1 MKILHIGNL
10 KSGIDTYVRNTV
22 ALANDN
28 FEFVIVN
35 GADDNSKPYMRHG
48 KQVKTYSIDMY
59 RALNPVKDMKAV
71 MQAIK
76 IIKKEKP
83 DLVHCHSAKGGVIG
97 RFAAFLTGTK
107 VVYTAHAFSFL
118 SAESAK
124 KKKIFLLLEKI
135 AKLNS
140 YLLACSGSERE
151 LGIKVVGFKENK
163 AFAWNNAVPDADK
176 SLTRISQISRIS
188 KTAGCKSNGTEASSQ
203 KVDTSDLPIP
213 KEGERYITSI
223 GRPSYQKNPLFMVEV
238 AHGIHL
244 KHPDVKFYLLGVGFY
259 SPMLEDMKKL
269 IYQYGMD
276 DTFYLLPWLSHEETL
291 KYVKGSMLYFM
302 TSLYEGLPISVIEA
316 MSLGKAVVASDVLGN
331 KDCVKDGY
339 NGYLLPLDEK
349 VFVEKMNELIE
360 DDEKRK
366 VMEKNSRAYFES
378 DFLIDNRIKA
388 LENIYI
394 EIYNR

>member
-22 ALANDN
+22 ALASDK

-97 RFAAFLTGTK
+97 RFAAFFTGTK

-124 KKKIFLLLEKI
+124 KKQVFLLLEKI

-151 LGIKVVGFKENK
+151 LGIKVVGFKVKK
-163 AFAWNNAVPDADK
+163 AFAWNNAVPDVDK
-176 SLTRISQISRIS
+176 DLTRISQISRIS
-188 KTAGCKSNGTEASSQ
+188 SQ
-203 KVDTSDLPIP
+203 KNESSDLPVP
-213 KEGERYITSI
+213 KIGERYITSI

-244 KHPDVKFYLLGVGFY
+244 KHPDIKFYLLGVGFY

-269 IYQYGMD
+269 IHQYDMD

-339 NGYLLPLDEK
+339 NGYLLPLKEE
-349 VFVEKMNELIE
+349 VFVEKMN
-360 DDEKRK
+360 D
-366 VMEKNSRAYFES
+366 
-378 DFLIDNRIKA
+378 LIDDDSA
-388 LENIYI
+388 VSVPSVAV
-394 EIYNR
+394 

>member
-22 ALANDN
+22 ALASDN

-97 RFAAFLTGTK
+97 RFAAFFTGTK

-124 KKKIFLLLEKI
+124 KKKVFLLLEKI

-151 LGIKVVGFKENK
+151 LGIKVVGFKVKK
-163 AFAWNNAVPDADK
+163 AFAWNNAVPDVDK
-176 SLTRISQISRIS
+176 GLTRISQISRIS
-188 KTAGCKSNGTEASSQ
+188 SQ
-203 KVDTSDLPIP
+203 KNESSDLPVP
-213 KEGERYITSI
+213 KVGERYITSI

-244 KHPDVKFYLLGVGFY
+244 KHPDIKFYLLGVGFY

-269 IYQYGMD
+269 IHQYDMD

-291 KYVKGSMLYFM
+291 KYVKGSLFYFM

-316 MSLGKAVVASDVLGN
+316 MSLSKAIVASDVLGN

-339 NGYLLPLDEK
+339 NGYLLPLKEE
-349 VFVEKMNELIE
+349 VFVEKMNDLIE
-360 DDEKRK
+360 NDEKRK
-366 VMEKNSRAYFES
+366 EMEKNSRSYFET
-378 DFLIDNRIKA
+378 DFFIDNRIKA
-388 LENIYI
+388 LE
-394 EIYNR
+394 EIYTEVYNR

>member
-22 ALANDN
+22 ALASDD

-35 GADDNSKPYMRHG
+35 GADDNSAPYMRHG
-48 KQVKTYSIDMY
+48 KQVKTYGICMY
-59 RALNPVKDMKAV
+59 RALNPVKDLKAV
-71 MQAIK
+71 MQAVK
-76 IIKKEKP
+76 IIRKEKP

-107 VVYTAHAFSFL
+107 VAYTAHAFSFL

-124 KKKIFLLLEKI
+124 KKKVFLLLEKI

-151 LGIKVVGFKENK
+151 LGIKVVGFKEKK
-163 AFAWNNAVPDADK
+163 AFAWNNAVPDSLPLIAQNPEIAQSELPVPQAD
-176 SLTRISQISRIS
+176 
-188 KTAGCKSNGTEASSQ
+188 
-203 KVDTSDLPIP
+203 
-213 KEGERYITSI
+213 ERYITSI
-223 GRPSYQKNPLFMVEV
+223 GRPSFQKNPLFMVEV

-244 KHPDVKFYLLGVGFY
+244 KHPDIKFYLLGVGFY
-259 SPMLEDMKKL
+259 SPMLDDMKAL
-269 IYQYGMD
+269 IHQYGMD

-291 KYVKGSMLYFM
+291 RYVNGSMLYFM

-316 MSLGKAVVASDVLGN
+316 MSLGKAVVASNVLGN

-339 NGYLLPLDEK
+339 NGYLLPLEEK

-366 VMEKNSRAYFES
+366 QMEKNSRAYFES

-388 LENIYI
+388 LESIYA

>member
-22 ALANDN
+22 ALASDK

-59 RALNPVKDMKAV
+59 RALNPIKDMKAV

-97 RFAAFLTGTK
+97 RFAAFFTGTK

-124 KKKIFLLLEKI
+124 KKQVFLLLEKI

-151 LGIKVVGFKENK
+151 LGIKVVGFKEKK

-176 SLTRISQISRIS
+176 GLTRISQVSQI
-188 KTAGCKSNGTEASSQ
+188 SSQ
-203 KVDTSDLPIP
+203 KNETSDLPVP
-213 KEGERYITSI
+213 KAGERYITSI

-244 KHPDVKFYLLGVGFY
+244 KHPDIKFYLLGVGFY

-269 IYQYGMD
+269 IHQYDMD

-339 NGYLLPLDEK
+339 NGYLLQLKEE
-349 VFVEKMNELIE
+349 VFIEKMNDLIE
-360 DDEKRK
+360 NDEKRK
-366 VMEKNSRAYFES
+366 EMEKNSRSYFES
-378 DFLIDNRIKA
+378 DFFIDNRIKA
-388 LENIYI
+388 LEDIYT
-394 EIYNR
+394 EVYNR

>member
-1 MKILHIGNL
+1 MKVLHIGNL

-22 ALANDN
+22 ALASDD

-76 IIKKEKP
+76 IIRKEKP

-97 RFAAFLTGTK
+97 RFAAFFTGTK

-118 SAESAK
+118 SAESSK
-124 KKKIFLLLEKI
+124 KKKVFLLLEKI

-151 LGIKVVGFKENK
+151 LGIKVVGFNEKK
-163 AFAWNNAVPDADK
+163 AFAWNNAVPDANEE
-176 SLTRISQISRIS
+176 LTRNSQNSRIS
-188 KTAGCKSNGTEASSQ
+188 DSSNP
-203 KVDTSDLPIP
+203 VP

-244 KHPDVKFYLLGVGFY
+244 KHPDIKFYLLGVGFY

-269 IYQYGMD
+269 IQQYDMD

-302 TSLYEGLPISVIEA
+302 TSFYEGLPISVIEA
-316 MSLGKAVVASDVLGN
+316 MSLGKAIVASDVLGN
-331 KDCVKDGY
+331 KDSVKDGY

-349 VFVEKMNELIE
+349 VFVEKMNELVE
-360 DDEKRK
+360 NDDKRK
-366 VMEKNSRAYFES
+366 AMERNSRVYFES
-378 DFLIDNRIKA
+378 DFFIDNRIKA
-388 LENIYI
+388 LEKIYT

>member
-22 ALANDN
+22 ALASDK

-59 RALNPVKDMKAV
+59 RALNPVKDIKAV

-76 IIKKEKP
+76 IIKKEKA

-124 KKKIFLLLEKI
+124 KKQIFLLLEKI

-140 YLLACSGSERE
+140 YLLACSDSERE
-151 LGIKVVGFKENK
+151 LGIKVVGFNEEK

-176 SLTRISQISRIS
+176 GLTRISQISRIS
-188 KTAGCKSNGTEASSQ
+188 SQ
-203 KVDTSDLPIP
+203 KNEASDLPVP

-244 KHPDVKFYLLGVGFY
+244 KHPDIKFYLLGVGFY
-259 SPMLEDMKKL
+259 SPMLEDMKRL
-269 IYQYGMD
+269 IHQYDMD

-291 KYVKGSMLYFM
+291 KYVKGSLLYFM

-316 MSLGKAVVASDVLGN
+316 MSLGKAIVASDVLGN

-339 NGYLLPLDEK
+339 NGYLLPLKEE
-349 VFVEKMNELIE
+349 VFVEKMNDLIE
-360 DDEKRK
+360 NDEKRK
-366 VMEKNSRAYFES
+366 EMEKNSRSYFES
-378 DFLIDNRIKA
+378 DFFIDNRIKA
-388 LENIYI
+388 LE
-394 EIYNR
+394 EIYTEVYNR

>member
-22 ALANDN
+22 ALASDK

-97 RFAAFLTGTK
+97 RFAAFFTGTK

-124 KKKIFLLLEKI
+124 KKKVFLLLEKI

-140 YLLACSGSERE
+140 CLLACSGSERE
-151 LGIKVVGFKENK
+151 LGIKVVGFKVKK
-163 AFAWNNAVPDADK
+163 AFAWNNAVPDVDK
-176 SLTRISQISRIS
+176 GLTRISQISWI
-188 KTAGCKSNGTEASSQ
+188 SSQ
-203 KVDTSDLPIP
+203 KNESSDLPVP
-213 KEGERYITSI
+213 KVGERYITSI

-244 KHPDVKFYLLGVGFY
+244 KHPDIKFYLLGVGFY

-269 IYQYGMD
+269 IHQYDMD

-316 MSLGKAVVASDVLGN
+316 MSLGKAIVASDVLGN

-339 NGYLLPLDEK
+339 NGYLLPLKEE
-349 VFVEKMNELIE
+349 VFVEKMNDLIE
-360 DDEKRK
+360 NDEKRK
-366 VMEKNSRAYFES
+366 EMEKNSRSYFES
-378 DFLIDNRIKA
+378 DFFINNRIKA
-388 LENIYI
+388 LE
-394 EIYNR
+394 EIYTEVYNR

>member
-1 MKILHIGNL
+1 MKILYVGNL

-22 ALANDN
+22 ALASDK

-97 RFAAFLTGTK
+97 RFAAFFTGTK

-124 KKKIFLLLEKI
+124 KKQVFLLLEKI

-151 LGIKVVGFKENK
+151 LGIKVVGFNAKK
-163 AFAWNNAVPDADK
+163 TFAWNNAVPDVDK
-176 SLTRISQISRIS
+176 GLTRISQISRIS
-188 KTAGCKSNGTEASSQ
+188 SQ
-203 KVDTSDLPIP
+203 KNESSDLPIP
-213 KEGERYITSI
+213 KVGERYITSI

-244 KHPDVKFYLLGVGFY
+244 KHPDIKFYLLGVCFY

-269 IYQYGMD
+269 IHQYDMD

-291 KYVKGSMLYFM
+291 RYVKGSLLYFM

-316 MSLGKAVVASDVLGN
+316 MSLGKAIVASDVLGN
-331 KDCVKDGY
+331 KDCVKDGF
-339 NGYLLPLDEK
+339 NGYLLPLKEN
-349 VFVEKMNELIE
+349 VFVEKMIDLIE
-360 DDEKRK
+360 NDEKRK
-366 VMEKNSRAYFES
+366 EMEKNSRSYFES
-378 DFLIDNRIKA
+378 SFYINNRIKA
-388 LENIYI
+388 LEDIYI

>member
-22 ALANDN
+22 ALASDD

-35 GADDNSKPYMRHG
+35 GADDNSAPYMRHG
-48 KQVKTYSIDMY
+48 KQVKTYGICMY
-59 RALNPVKDMKAV
+59 RALNPVKDLKAV
-71 MQAIK
+71 MQAVK
-76 IIKKEKP
+76 IIRKEKP

-107 VVYTAHAFSFL
+107 VAYTAHAFSFL

-124 KKKIFLLLEKI
+124 KKKVFLLLEKI

-151 LGIKVVGFKENK
+151 LGIKVVGFKEKK
-163 AFAWNNAVPDADK
+163 AFAWNNAVPD
-176 SLTRISQISRIS
+176 SLPLIAQNPEIAQS
-188 KTAGCKSNGTEASSQ
+188 E
-203 KVDTSDLPIP
+203 LPVP
-213 KEGERYITSI
+213 QAGERYITSI
-223 GRPSYQKNPLFMVEV
+223 GRPSFQKNPLFMVEV

-244 KHPDVKFYLLGVGFY
+244 KHPDIKFYLLGVGFY
-259 SPMLEDMKKL
+259 SPMLDDMKAL
-269 IYQYGMD
+269 IHQYGMD

-291 KYVKGSMLYFM
+291 RYVNGSMLYFM

-316 MSLGKAVVASDVLGN
+316 MSLGKAVVASNVLGN

-339 NGYLLPLDEK
+339 NGYLLPLEEK

-366 VMEKNSRAYFES
+366 QMEKNSRAYFES

-388 LENIYI
+388 LESIYA

>member
-22 ALANDN
+22 ALASDK

-97 RFAAFLTGTK
+97 RFAAFFTGTK

-124 KKKIFLLLEKI
+124 KKQVFLLLEKI

-151 LGIKVVGFKENK
+151 LGIKVVGFKEKK

-176 SLTRISQISRIS
+176 GLTRISQVSQI
-188 KTAGCKSNGTEASSQ
+188 SSQ
-203 KVDTSDLPIP
+203 KNETSDLPVP
-213 KEGERYITSI
+213 KPGERYITSI

-244 KHPDVKFYLLGVGFY
+244 KHPDIKFYLLGVGFY

-269 IYQYGMD
+269 IHQYDMD

-316 MSLGKAVVASDVLGN
+316 MSLGKAIVASDVLGN

-339 NGYLLPLDEK
+339 NGYLLPLKEE
-349 VFVEKMNELIE
+349 VFVEKMNDLIE
-360 DDEKRK
+360 NDEKRK
-366 VMEKNSRAYFES
+366 EMEKNSRSYFET
-378 DFLIDNRIKA
+378 DFFIDNRIKA
-388 LENIYI
+388 LEDIYT
-394 EIYNR
+394 EVYNR

>member
-22 ALANDN
+22 ALASDK

-97 RFAAFLTGTK
+97 RFAAFFTGTK

-124 KKKIFLLLEKI
+124 KKQVFLLLEKI

-151 LGIKVVGFKENK
+151 LGIKVVGFKVKK
-163 AFAWNNAVPDADK
+163 AFAWNNAVPDVDK
-176 SLTRISQISRIS
+176 DLTRISQISRIS
-188 KTAGCKSNGTEASSQ
+188 SQ
-203 KVDTSDLPIP
+203 KNESSDLPVP
-213 KEGERYITSI
+213 KIGERYITSI

-244 KHPDVKFYLLGVGFY
+244 KHPDIKFYLLGVGFY

-269 IYQYGMD
+269 IHQYDMD

-291 KYVKGSMLYFM
+291 KYVKGSLLYFM

-316 MSLGKAVVASDVLGN
+316 MSLGKAIVASDVLGN
-331 KDCVKDGY
+331 KDCVRDGY
-339 NGYLLPLDEK
+339 NGYLLPLKEE
-349 VFVEKMNELIE
+349 VFVEKMNDLIE
-360 DDEKRK
+360 NDEKRK
-366 VMEKNSRAYFES
+366 EMEKNSRSYFES
-378 DFLIDNRIKA
+378 DFFIDNRIKA
-388 LENIYI
+388 LE
-394 EIYNR
+394 EIYTEVYNR

>member
-22 ALANDN
+22 ALASDKL
-28 FEFVIVN
+28 EFVIVN

-97 RFAAFLTGTK
+97 RFAAFFTGTK

-124 KKKIFLLLEKI
+124 KKQVFLLLEKI

-151 LGIKVVGFKENK
+151 LGIKVVGFKEKK
-163 AFAWNNAVPDADK
+163 AFAWNNAVPDVDK
-176 SLTRISQISRIS
+176 DLTRISQISRIS
-188 KTAGCKSNGTEASSQ
+188 SQ
-203 KVDTSDLPIP
+203 KNESSDLPVP
-213 KEGERYITSI
+213 KIGERYITSI

-244 KHPDVKFYLLGVGFY
+244 KHPDIKFYLLGVGFY

-269 IYQYGMD
+269 IHQYDMD

-339 NGYLLPLDEK
+339 NGYLLPLKEE
-349 VFVEKMNELIE
+349 VFVEKMNDLIE
-360 DDEKRK
+360 NNEKRK
-366 VMEKNSRAYFES
+366 EMEKSSRSYFES
-378 DFLIDNRIKA
+378 DFFIDNRIKA
-388 LENIYI
+388 LEDIYT
-394 EIYNR
+394 EVYNR

>member
-22 ALANDN
+22 ALASDK
-28 FEFVIVN
+28 FEYVIVN
-35 GADDNSKPYMRHG
+35 GADDNSEPYMRHG

-97 RFAAFLTGTK
+97 RFAAFFTGTK

-124 KKKIFLLLEKI
+124 KKQIFLLLEKI

-151 LGIKVVGFKENK
+151 LGIKVVGFKEKK
-163 AFAWNNAVPDADK
+163 AFAWNNAVPDANK
-176 SLTRISQISRIS
+176 ELTRISQNSRIS
-188 KTAGCKSNGTEASSQ
+188 ESSNP
-203 KVDTSDLPIP
+203 VP
-213 KEGERYITSI
+213 KDGERYITSI

-244 KHPDVKFYLLGVGFY
+244 KHPDIKFYLLGVGFY

-269 IYQYGMD
+269 IHQYDMD
-276 DTFYLLPWLSHEETL
+276 ETFYLLPWLSHEETL

-339 NGYLLPLDEK
+339 NGYLLPLEEN

-360 DDEKRK
+360 DDDKRK
-366 VMEKNSRAYFES
+366 EMEKNSRAYFES
-378 DFLIDNRIKA
+378 DFFINNRIKA
-388 LENIYI
+388 LEDIYT

>member
-22 ALANDN
+22 ALASDK

-124 KKKIFLLLEKI
+124 KKQIFLLLEKI

-151 LGIKVVGFKENK
+151 LGIKVVGFKEKK

-176 SLTRISQISRIS
+176 GLTRISEISRIS
-188 KTAGCKSNGTEASSQ
+188 SQ
-203 KVDTSDLPIP
+203 KNEASDLPVP

-244 KHPDVKFYLLGVGFY
+244 KHPDIKFYLLGVGFY

-269 IYQYGMD
+269 IHQYDMD

-291 KYVKGSMLYFM
+291 RYVKGSLLYFM

-316 MSLGKAVVASDVLGN
+316 MSLGKAIVASDVLGN

-339 NGYLLPLDEK
+339 NGYLLPLREE
-349 VFVEKMNELIE
+349 VFVEKMNDLIE
-360 DDEKRK
+360 NDEKRK
-366 VMEKNSRAYFES
+366 EMEKNSRSYFES
-378 DFLIDNRIKA
+378 DFFIDNRIKA
-388 LENIYI
+388 LEDIYT
-394 EIYNR
+394 EVYNR

>member
-22 ALANDN
+22 ALASDK

-97 RFAAFLTGTK
+97 RFAAFFTGTK

-124 KKKIFLLLEKI
+124 KKQVFLLLEKI

-151 LGIKVVGFKENK
+151 LGIKVVGFKEKK
-163 AFAWNNAVPDADK
+163 AFAWNNAVPDVDK
-176 SLTRISQISRIS
+176 GLTRISQISRIS
-188 KTAGCKSNGTEASSQ
+188 SQ
-203 KVDTSDLPIP
+203 KNESSDLPVP
-213 KEGERYITSI
+213 KVGERYITSI

-244 KHPDVKFYLLGVGFY
+244 KHPDIKFYLLGVGFY

-269 IYQYGMD
+269 IHQYDMD
-276 DTFYLLPWLSHEETL
+276 DAFYLLPWLSHEETL

-316 MSLGKAVVASDVLGN
+316 MSLGKAIMASDVLGN
-331 KDCVKDGY
+331 KDCVKDDY
-339 NGYLLPLDEK
+339 NGYLLPLKEDI
-349 VFVEKMNELIE
+349 FVEKMNELIE
-360 DDEKRK
+360 NDGKRK
-366 VMEKNSRAYFES
+366 EMEKNSRSYFES
-378 DFLIDNRIKA
+378 DFFIDNRIKA
-388 LENIYI
+388 LEDIYT

>member
-22 ALANDN
+22 ALASDDC
-28 FEFVIVN
+28 EFVIVN
-35 GADDNSKPYMRHG
+35 GADDNSAPYMRHG
-48 KQVKTYSIDMY
+48 KQVKTYGICMY
-59 RALNPVKDMKAV
+59 RALNPVKDLKAV
-71 MQAIK
+71 MQAVK
-76 IIKKEKP
+76 IIRKEKP

-107 VVYTAHAFSFL
+107 VAYTAHAFSFL

-124 KKKIFLLLEKI
+124 KKKVFLLLEKI

-151 LGIKVVGFKENK
+151 LGVKVVGFKEMK
-163 AFAWNNAVPDADK
+163 AFAWNNAVPDSLPLIAKNHRIAK
-176 SLTRISQISRIS
+176 S
-188 KTAGCKSNGTEASSQ
+188 E
-203 KVDTSDLPIP
+203 LPMP

-244 KHPDVKFYLLGVGFY
+244 KHPDIKFYLLGVGFY
-259 SPMLEDMKKL
+259 SPMLDDMKAL
-269 IYQYGMD
+269 ILQYGMD

-291 KYVKGSMLYFM
+291 KYVNGSMLYFM

-339 NGYLLPLDEK
+339 NGYLLPLEEK

-366 VMEKNSRAYFES
+366 LMEKNSRAYFES
-378 DFLIDNRIKA
+378 DFFINNRIKA
-388 LENIYI
+388 LEDIYKKI
-394 EIYNR
+394 INR

>member
-22 ALANDN
+22 ALASDK

-48 KQVKTYSIDMY
+48 KQVKMYSIDMY

-71 MQAIK
+71 IQAIK

-124 KKKIFLLLEKI
+124 KKQIFLLLEKI

-140 YLLACSGSERE
+140 YLLACSDSERE
-151 LGIKVVGFKENK
+151 LGIKVVGFNEKK
-163 AFAWNNAVPDADK
+163 AFAWNNAVPDVDK
-176 SLTRISQISRIS
+176 GLTRISQISRIS
-188 KTAGCKSNGTEASSQ
+188 SQ
-203 KVDTSDLPIP
+203 KNEASDLPVP

-244 KHPDVKFYLLGVGFY
+244 KHPDIKFYLLGVGFY
-259 SPMLEDMKKL
+259 SPMLEDMKRL
-269 IYQYGMD
+269 IHQYDMD

-291 KYVKGSMLYFM
+291 KYVKGSLLYFM

-316 MSLGKAVVASDVLGN
+316 MSLGKAIVASDVLGN
-331 KDCVKDGY
+331 KDCVRDGY
-339 NGYLLPLDEK
+339 NGYLLPLKEE
-349 VFVEKMNELIE
+349 VFVEKMNDLIE
-360 DDEKRK
+360 NDEKRK
-366 VMEKNSRAYFES
+366 EMEKNSRSYFES
-378 DFLIDNRIKA
+378 DFFIDNRIKA
-388 LENIYI
+388 LEDIYT
-394 EIYNR
+394 EVYNR

>member
-22 ALANDN
+22 ALASDK
-28 FEFVIVN
+28 FEFIIVN

-97 RFAAFLTGTK
+97 RFAAFFTGTK

-124 KKKIFLLLEKI
+124 KKQVFLLLEKI

-151 LGIKVVGFKENK
+151 LGIKVVGFKEKK
-163 AFAWNNAVPDADK
+163 AFAWNNAVPDVDK
-176 SLTRISQISRIS
+176 GLTRISQISRIS
-188 KTAGCKSNGTEASSQ
+188 SQ
-203 KVDTSDLPIP
+203 KNESSDLPVP
-213 KEGERYITSI
+213 KVGERYITSI

-244 KHPDVKFYLLGVGFY
+244 KHPDIKFYLLGVGFY

-269 IYQYGMD
+269 IHQYDMD
-276 DTFYLLPWLSHEETL
+276 DAFYLLPWLSHEETL

-316 MSLGKAVVASDVLGN
+316 MSLGKAIVASDVLGN
-331 KDCVKDGY
+331 KDCVKDDY
-339 NGYLLPLDEK
+339 NGYLLPLKEDI
-349 VFVEKMNELIE
+349 FVEKMNELIE
-360 DDEKRK
+360 NDGKRK
-366 VMEKNSRAYFES
+366 EMEKNSRSYFES
-378 DFLIDNRIKA
+378 DFFIDNRIKA
-388 LENIYI
+388 LEDIYT

>member
-1 MKILHIGNL
+1 M
-10 KSGIDTYVRNTV
+10 
-22 ALANDN
+22 
-28 FEFVIVN
+28 
-35 GADDNSKPYMRHG
+35 
-48 KQVKTYSIDMY
+48 
-59 RALNPVKDMKAV
+59 
-71 MQAIK
+71 
-76 IIKKEKP
+76 
-83 DLVHCHSAKGGVIG
+83 
-97 RFAAFLTGTK
+97 
-107 VVYTAHAFSFL
+107 
-118 SAESAK
+118 
-124 KKKIFLLLEKI
+124 
-135 AKLNS
+135 
-140 YLLACSGSERE
+140 
-151 LGIKVVGFKENK
+151 GFKEKK

-176 SLTRISQISRIS
+176 GLTRIPQISQISS
-188 KTAGCKSNGTEASSQ
+188 AKSDA
-203 KVDTSDLPIP
+203 SDLPVP
-213 KEGERYITSI
+213 KEGELYITSI

-244 KHPDVKFYLLGVGFY
+244 KHPNVKFYLLGVGFY

-269 IYQYGMD
+269 IHQYDMD

-291 KYVKGSMLYFM
+291 KYVKGGMLYFM

-339 NGYLLPLDEK
+339 NGCLLPLDEK

-366 VMEKNSRAYFES
+366 VMEKNARAYFVS

-388 LENIYI
+388 LENIYT

>member
-1 MKILHIGNL
+1 MKIVHIGNL

-22 ALANDN
+22 ALASDK

-97 RFAAFLTGTK
+97 RFAAFFTGTK

-124 KKKIFLLLEKI
+124 KKQVFLLLEKI

-151 LGIKVVGFKENK
+151 LGIKVVGFNEKK

-176 SLTRISQISRIS
+176 GLTRISQISRIS
-188 KTAGCKSNGTEASSQ
+188 SQ
-203 KVDTSDLPIP
+203 KDEASDLPVP
-213 KEGERYITSI
+213 KVGERYITSI

-244 KHPDVKFYLLGVGFY
+244 KHPDIKFYLLGVGFY
-259 SPMLEDMKKL
+259 SPMLEEMKKL
-269 IYQYGMD
+269 IHQYDMD

-316 MSLGKAVVASDVLGN
+316 MSLGKTIVASDVLGN

-339 NGYLLPLDEK
+339 NGYLLPLKEE
-349 VFVEKMNELIE
+349 VFVEKMNDLIE
-360 DDEKRK
+360 NDEKRK
-366 VMEKNSRAYFES
+366 EMEKNSRSYFES
-378 DFLIDNRIKA
+378 DFFIDNRIKA
-388 LENIYI
+388 LE
-394 EIYNR
+394 EIYTEVYNR

>member
-10 KSGIDTYVRNTV
+10 KSGIDTYVRNTI
-22 ALANDN
+22 ALASDK

-35 GADDNSKPYMRHG
+35 GADDSSKPYMRHG

-97 RFAAFLTGTK
+97 RFAAFFTGTK

-124 KKKIFLLLEKI
+124 KKKVFLLLEKI

-151 LGIKVVGFKENK
+151 LGIKVVGFKEKK
-163 AFAWNNAVPDADK
+163 AFAWNNAVPDVDK
-176 SLTRISQISRIS
+176 DLTRISQISRIS
-188 KTAGCKSNGTEASSQ
+188 SQ
-203 KVDTSDLPIP
+203 KNESSDLPVP
-213 KEGERYITSI
+213 KIGERYITSI

-244 KHPDVKFYLLGVGFY
+244 KHPDIKFYLLGVGFY

-269 IYQYGMD
+269 IHQYDMD

-316 MSLGKAVVASDVLGN
+316 MSLGKAIVASDVLGN
-331 KDCVKDGY
+331 KDCVQDGY
-339 NGYLLPLDEK
+339 NGYLLPLKEE
-349 VFVEKMNELIE
+349 VFIEKMNDLIE
-360 DDEKRK
+360 NDEKRK
-366 VMEKNSRAYFES
+366 EMEKNSRSYFET
-378 DFLIDNRIKA
+378 DFFIDNRIKA
-388 LENIYI
+388 LEDIYT

>member
-22 ALANDN
+22 ALASDN

-59 RALNPVKDMKAV
+59 RALNPVKDLKAV
-71 MQAIK
+71 MQAIR

-97 RFAAFLTGTK
+97 RFAAFFTGTK

-124 KKKIFLLLEKI
+124 KKKVFLLLEKI

-151 LGIKVVGFKENK
+151 LGIKVVGFNEKK
-163 AFAWNNAVPDADK
+163 AFAWNNAVPDNLPQITQISPDK
-176 SLTRISQISRIS
+176 S
-188 KTAGCKSNGTEASSQ
+188 
-203 KVDTSDLPIP
+203 DTSILPVP
-213 KEGERYITSI
+213 KAGERYVTSI

-269 IYQYGMD
+269 IHQYDMD
-276 DTFYLLPWLSHEETL
+276 ETFYLLPWLSHEETL

-388 LENIYI
+388 LENIYT

>member
-22 ALANDN
+22 ALASDK
-28 FEFVIVN
+28 FEFAIVN
-35 GADDNSKPYMRHG
+35 GADDNSMPYMRHG

-97 RFAAFLTGTK
+97 RFAAFFTGTK
-107 VVYTAHAFSFL
+107 VAYTAHAFSFL

-124 KKKIFLLLEKI
+124 KKQIFLLLEKI

-151 LGIKVVGFKENK
+151 LGIKVVGFKEKK

-176 SLTRISQISRIS
+176 GLTRISQVSQI
-188 KTAGCKSNGTEASSQ
+188 SSQ
-203 KVDTSDLPIP
+203 KNETSDLPVP
-213 KEGERYITSI
+213 KAGERYITSI

-244 KHPDVKFYLLGVGFY
+244 KHPDIKFYLLGVGFY

-269 IYQYGMD
+269 IHQYDMD

-291 KYVKGSMLYFM
+291 KYVKGSLLYFM

-316 MSLGKAVVASDVLGN
+316 MSLGKAIVASDVLGN

-339 NGYLLPLDEK
+339 NGYLLPLKEE
-349 VFVEKMNELIE
+349 VFVEKMNDLIE
-360 DDEKRK
+360 NDEKRK
-366 VMEKNSRAYFES
+366 EMEKNSRSYFES
-378 DFLIDNRIKA
+378 DFFIDNRIKA
-388 LENIYI
+388 LEDIYT
-394 EIYNR
+394 EVYNR

>member
-22 ALANDN
+22 ALASDK

-35 GADDNSKPYMRHG
+35 GADDNSKPYTRHG

-97 RFAAFLTGTK
+97 RFAAFFTGTK

-124 KKKIFLLLEKI
+124 KKQVFLLLEKI

-151 LGIKVVGFKENK
+151 LGIKVVGFKVKK

-176 SLTRISQISRIS
+176 GLTRISQVSQI
-188 KTAGCKSNGTEASSQ
+188 SSQ
-203 KVDTSDLPIP
+203 KNETSDLPVP
-213 KEGERYITSI
+213 KAGERYITSI

-244 KHPDVKFYLLGVGFY
+244 KHPDIKFYLLGVGFY
-259 SPMLEDMKKL
+259 SPMLEDMKTL
-269 IYQYGMD
+269 IQQYDMD

-291 KYVKGSMLYFM
+291 KYVKGSLLYFM

-316 MSLGKAVVASDVLGN
+316 MSLGKAIVASDVLGN
-331 KDCVKDGY
+331 KDCVKDDY
-339 NGYLLPLDEK
+339 NGYLLPLKEE
-349 VFVEKMNELIE
+349 VFVEKMNDLIE
-360 DDEKRK
+360 NDEKRK
-366 VMEKNSRAYFES
+366 EMEKNSRSYFET
-378 DFLIDNRIKA
+378 DFFIDNRIKA
-388 LENIYI
+388 LEDIYT
-394 EIYNR
+394 EVYNR

>member
-22 ALANDN
+22 ALASDK

-97 RFAAFLTGTK
+97 RFAAFFTGTK

-124 KKKIFLLLEKI
+124 KKQVFLLLEKI

-151 LGIKVVGFKENK
+151 LGIKVVGFKVKK
-163 AFAWNNAVPDADK
+163 AFAWNNAVPDVDK
-176 SLTRISQISRIS
+176 DLTRISQISRIS
-188 KTAGCKSNGTEASSQ
+188 SQ
-203 KVDTSDLPIP
+203 KNESSDLPVP
-213 KEGERYITSI
+213 KIGERYITSI

-244 KHPDVKFYLLGVGFY
+244 KHPDIKFYLLGVGFY

-269 IYQYGMD
+269 IHQYDMD

-316 MSLGKAVVASDVLGN
+316 MSLGKAIVASDVLGN

-339 NGYLLPLDEK
+339 NGYLLPLKEE
-349 VFVEKMNELIE
+349 VFVEKMNDLIE
-360 DDEKRK
+360 NDEKRK
-366 VMEKNSRAYFES
+366 EMEKSSRSYFES
-378 DFLIDNRIKA
+378 DFFIDNRIKA
-388 LENIYI
+388 LEDIYT
-394 EIYNR
+394 EVYNR

>member
-22 ALANDN
+22 ALASDK

-48 KQVKTYSIDMY
+48 KLVKTYSIDMY
-59 RALNPVKDMKAV
+59 RALNPVKDIKAV

-97 RFAAFLTGTK
+97 RFAAFFTGTK

-124 KKKIFLLLEKI
+124 KKQIFLLLEKI

-151 LGIKVVGFKENK
+151 LGIRVVGFKEKK

-176 SLTRISQISRIS
+176 GLTRISQISRIS
-188 KTAGCKSNGTEASSQ
+188 SQNKEA
-203 KVDTSDLPIP
+203 SDLPVP

-244 KHPDVKFYLLGVGFY
+244 KHPDIKIYLLGVGFY

-269 IYQYGMD
+269 IHQYDMD

-291 KYVKGSMLYFM
+291 KYVKGSLLYFM

-316 MSLGKAVVASDVLGN
+316 MSLGKAIVASDVLGN

-339 NGYLLPLDEK
+339 NGYLLPLKEE
-349 VFVEKMNELIE
+349 VFVEKMNDLIE
-360 DDEKRK
+360 NDEKRK
-366 VMEKNSRAYFES
+366 EMEKNSRSYFES
-378 DFLIDNRIKA
+378 DFFIDNRIKA
-388 LENIYI
+388 LEDIYT
-394 EIYNR
+394 EVYNR

>member
-22 ALANDN
+22 ALASDK

-97 RFAAFLTGTK
+97 RFAAFFTGTK

-124 KKKIFLLLEKI
+124 KKQVFLLLEKI

-151 LGIKVVGFKENK
+151 LGIKVVGFKEKK
-163 AFAWNNAVPDADK
+163 AFAWNNAVPDVDK
-176 SLTRISQISRIS
+176 GLTRISQISWI
-188 KTAGCKSNGTEASSQ
+188 SSQ
-203 KVDTSDLPIP
+203 KNESSDLPVP
-213 KEGERYITSI
+213 KVGERYITSI

-244 KHPDVKFYLLGVGFY
+244 KHPDIKFYLLGVGFY

-269 IYQYGMD
+269 IHQYDMD

-291 KYVKGSMLYFM
+291 KYVKGSLLYFM

-339 NGYLLPLDEK
+339 NGYLLPLKEE
-349 VFVEKMNELIE
+349 VFVEKMNDLIE
-360 DDEKRK
+360 NDEKRK
-366 VMEKNSRAYFES
+366 EMEKNSRSYFES
-378 DFLIDNRIKA
+378 DFFIDNRIKA
-388 LENIYI
+388 LEDIYI
-394 EIYNR
+394 EVYNR

>member
-22 ALANDN
+22 ALASDK
-28 FEFVIVN
+28 FEFAIVN

-97 RFAAFLTGTK
+97 RFAAFFTGTK

-124 KKKIFLLLEKI
+124 KKQIFLLLEKI

-151 LGIKVVGFKENK
+151 LGIKVVGFKEKK
-163 AFAWNNAVPDADK
+163 AFAWNNAVPDVDK
-176 SLTRISQISRIS
+176 GLTRISQISRIS
-188 KTAGCKSNGTEASSQ
+188 SQ
-203 KVDTSDLPIP
+203 KNESSDLPVP
-213 KEGERYITSI
+213 KVGERYITSI

-244 KHPDVKFYLLGVGFY
+244 KHPDIKFYLLGVGFY
-259 SPMLEDMKKL
+259 FPMLEDMKKL
-269 IYQYGMD
+269 IHQYDMD

-316 MSLGKAVVASDVLGN
+316 MSLGKAIVASDVLGN

-339 NGYLLPLDEK
+339 NGYLLPLKEE
-349 VFVEKMNELIE
+349 VFVEKMNDLIE
-360 DDEKRK
+360 NDEKRK
-366 VMEKNSRAYFES
+366 EMEKNSRSYFEA
-378 DFLIDNRIKA
+378 DFFIDNRIKA
-388 LENIYI
+388 LEDIYT
-394 EIYNR
+394 EVYNR

>member
-22 ALANDN
+22 ALANDK

-97 RFAAFLTGTK
+97 RFAAFFTGTK

-124 KKKIFLLLEKI
+124 KKKVFLLLEKI

-151 LGIKVVGFKENK
+151 LGIKVVGFKEKK

-176 SLTRISQISRIS
+176 GLTRISQISRIS
-188 KTAGCKSNGTEASSQ
+188 SQ
-203 KVDTSDLPIP
+203 KNEASDLPVP
-213 KEGERYITSI
+213 KVGERYITSI

-244 KHPDVKFYLLGVGFY
+244 KHPDIKFYLLGVGFY

-269 IYQYGMD
+269 IHQYDMD

-302 TSLYEGLPISVIEA
+302 SSLYEGLPISVIEA
-316 MSLGKAVVASDVLGN
+316 MSLGKAIVASDVLGN

-339 NGYLLPLDEK
+339 NGYLLPLKEE
-349 VFVEKMNELIE
+349 VFVEKMNELVE
-360 DDEKRK
+360 NDEKRK
-366 VMEKNSRAYFES
+366 EMEKNSRSYFES
-378 DFLIDNRIKA
+378 DFFIDNRIKA
-388 LENIYI
+388 LEDIYT
-394 EIYNR
+394 EVYNR